1 MFEKIRNTLI
11 ATSILYLLLGI
22 IMFFFPDMVIKSVCY
37 LVAIMFLFVG
47 VSGVVMY
54 MKTNIKTAFTS
65 FTLVMSIIFGAFG
78 MYVLLNPEAFAS
90 FLPLVVGIFL
100 LVDSVSKL
108 SMAFDLKKFEYKNW
122 WQMLIVAFIL
132 LGCGLLLVFK
142 PFEVSNVIV
151 QIIGAILVVDAV
163 SNIFTIY
170 SYSKVEA
177 FKKDKII
184 DEKNLSE

>member
-11 ATSILYLLLGI
+11 ATSVLYLMFGI
-22 IMFFFPDMVIKSVCY
+22 IMLFFPDMIIKSVCY
-37 LVAIMFLFVG
+37 LVGIMFLFVG

-54 MKTNIKTAFTS
+54 VKTDVKTAFTS

-78 MYVLLNPEAFAS
+78 IYVLLNPEAFAL

-122 WQMLIVAFIL
+122 WQMMIVAFVIL
-132 LGCGLLLVFK
+132 ACGIFLLTN
-142 PFEVSNVIV
+142 PFAVVKVSIMV
-151 QIIGAILVVDAV
+151 IGAILIALSI

-170 SYSKVEA
+170 SYSKV
-177 FKKDKII
+177 
-184 DEKNLSE
+184 S

>member
-11 ATSILYLLLGI
+11 ATSGLYLIFGI
-22 IMFFFPDMVIKSVCY
+22 IMLFFPDMIIKSVCY
-37 LVAIMFLFVG
+37 LVGIMFLFVG

-54 MKTNIKTAFTS
+54 VKTDVKTAFTS

-78 MYVLLNPEAFAS
+78 IYVLLNPEAFAS

-108 SMAFDLKKFEYKNW
+108 SMAFDLKKVEYKNW
-122 WQMLIVAFIL
+122 WHMLVVAFII
-132 LGCGLLLVFK
+132 LGCGLLLVFN
-142 PFEVSNVIV
+142 PFEALSISL
-151 QIIGAILVVDAV
+151 QIIVAILIVDSI

-170 SYSKVEA
+170 SYSKIE
-177 FKKDKII
+177 KK
-184 DEKNLSE
+184 